1 MVAENSSG
9 YAEING
15 ARVYYEVAG
24 EGMAV
29 VFVHAGVADRRMWDD
44 QFPVFAERYR
54 AIRFDMRGFGN
65 TAPVAAEYANR
76 DDLYALL
83 RVLGVER
90 AYFIGCSMGGGTC
103 MDFALEHPDMAAAL
117 VMVGSGPG
125 GLDLDVPMPAKF
137 AEIEAAAKNGEWETF
152 LELETQV
159 WFDGEGRAPGEVN
172 GEARAK
178 MAAMNRNALALSRHA
193 EGQPRPM
200 QPPAAERLKEL
211 RLPVLV
217 VYGDRDVPY
226 IQAAAAYMG
235 AHIAGAQVVLMP
247 NTAHLP
253 NMERPDEF
261 NQIVLNFFRTI
272 ETQSTGD
279 KT

>member
-1 MVAENSSG
+1 MPENTSG

-15 ARVYYEVAG
+15 ARMYYEVAG
-24 EGMAV
+24 DGMPV

-65 TAPVAAEYANR
+65 TEPVAAEYATH
-76 DDLYALL
+76 DDLHALL
-83 RVLGVER
+83 QVLGVER
-90 AYFIGCSMGGGTC
+90 AYLIGCSMGGGTC

-117 VMVGSGPG
+117 VMVGSGPV

-137 AEIEAAAKNGEWETF
+137 AEIEAAAKNGEWEKF
-152 LELETQV
+152 LELQTQV
-159 WFDGEGRAPGEVN
+159 WFDGEGRAPSDVN
-172 GEARAK
+172 QAARAK

-193 EGQPRPM
+193 QGQYKAM
-200 QPPAAERLKEL
+200 QPTAAERLEEL

-217 VYGDRDVPY
+217 VYGDRDIPY
-226 IQAAAAYMG
+226 IQAAAKVMG
-235 AHIAGAQVVLMP
+235 EHIAGAKVVLMP

-261 NQIVLNFFRTI
+261 NQIVLNFFHDI
-272 ETQSTGD
+272 ESTRGQ
-279 KT
+279 K

>member
-1 MVAENSSG
+1 MPENTSG

-15 ARVYYEVAG
+15 ARMYYEVAG
-24 EGMAV
+24 DGMPV

-65 TAPVAAEYANR
+65 TEPVAAEYATH
-76 DDLYALL
+76 DDLHALL
-83 RVLGVER
+83 QVLGVER
-90 AYFIGCSMGGGTC
+90 AYLIGCSMGGGTC

-117 VMVGSGPG
+117 VMVGSGPV

-137 AEIEAAAKNGEWETF
+137 AEIEAAAKNGEWEKF
-152 LELETQV
+152 LELQTQV
-159 WFDGEGRAPGEVN
+159 WFDGEGRAPSDVN
-172 GEARAK
+172 QAARAK

-193 EGQPRPM
+193 QGQYKAM
-200 QPPAAERLKEL
+200 QPTAAERLEEL

-217 VYGDRDVPY
+217 VYGDRDIPY
-226 IQAAAAYMG
+226 IQAAAKVMG
-235 AHIAGAQVVLMP
+235 EHIAGAKVVLMP

-261 NQIVLNFFRTI
+261 NQIVLNFFHDI
-272 ETQSTGD
+272 ESTRGS
-279 KT
+279 T

>member
-1 MVAENSSG
+1 MPENTSG

-15 ARVYYEVAG
+15 ARMYYEVAG
-24 EGMAV
+24 DGMPV

-65 TAPVAAEYANR
+65 TEPVAAEYATH
-76 DDLYALL
+76 DDLHALL
-83 RVLGVER
+83 QVLGVER
-90 AYFIGCSMGGGTC
+90 AYLIGCSMGGGTC

-117 VMVGSGPG
+117 VMVGSGPV

-137 AEIEAAAKNGEWETF
+137 AEIEAAAKNGEWEKF

-159 WFDGEGRAPGEVN
+159 WFDGEGRAPGDVN
-172 GEARAK
+172 QEARAK
-178 MAAMNRNALALSRHA
+178 MAAMNRHALALTRHA
-193 EGQPRPM
+193 EGTPKAM
-200 QPPAAERLKEL
+200 QPPAAERLGEL

-217 VYGDRDVPY
+217 IYGDRDVPY
-226 IQAAAAYMG
+226 IQGAAKVMG
-235 AHIAGAQVVLMP
+235 ERIAGAKVVLMP

-253 NMERPDEF
+253 NMEQPDEF
-261 NQIVLNFFRTI
+261 NQIVLNFFHDI
-272 ETQSTGD
+272 ESTRGS
-279 KT
+279 T

>member
-1 MVAENSSG
+1 MESTTG
-9 YAEING
+9 YADING

-24 EGMAV
+24 QGMPV

-54 AIRFDMRGFGN
+54 AIRLDMRGFGN
-65 TAPVAAEYANR
+65 TEPVAAEYANR

-83 RVLGVER
+83 RFLGVER
-90 AYFIGCSMGGGTC
+90 AYLIGCSMGGGTC

-125 GLDLDVPMPAKF
+125 GLDLDVPMPSKF
-137 AEIEAAAKNGEWETF
+137 TEIEAAAKDGEWEKF

-159 WFDGEGRAPGEVN
+159 WFDGEGRAPSDVN
-172 GEARAK
+172 QEARAK

-193 EGQPRPM
+193 EGQHKPM
-200 QPPAAERLKEL
+200 QPTAAERLGEL
-211 RLPVLV
+211 SLPLLV

-235 AHIAGAQVVLMP
+235 EHIAGAKVVLMP

-261 NQIVLNFFRTI
+261 NQIVLGFFRNT
-272 ETQSTGD
+272 ESKSPGD
-279 KT
+279 